1 MRAIITSSAEEVK
14 HQLNLR
20 WVLGV
25 LHFGRVWLGIVG
37 ARAVG
42 VDALGPCP
50 LQWRDFGAVFF
61 LFNDPF
67 ACLNEH
73 VEAATEVVQ
82 AAIANRALGPCSP

>member
-1 MRAIITSSAEEVK
+1 MEGSGSASWELELSESMLWALALFSGVTS
-14 HQLNLR
+14 
-20 WVLGV
+20 
-25 LHFGRVWLGIVG
+25 GR
-37 ARAVG
+37 
-42 VDALGPCP
+42 
-50 LQWRDFGAVFF
+50 FFF